1 MEIALGPL
9 RQVVVQPTPFCN
21 LDCRY
26 CYLPNR
32 SDPSVMDFRTLEQVA
47 AAVTEFPFLD
57 NRVEFRW
64 HAGEP
69 LVVGRDFYLR
79 AFAAVQAVMPSGVQ
93 AEHSLQTNGT
103 LIDRAWCDFFGEYG
117 VRVGVSVDGPAEV
130 HDRHRLNR
138 QGKKTFH
145 ATQRGLCLLRE
156 AGVPFDIITVLTRD
170 SIGDPHAMYEF
181 WASLGAREVGLNID
195 ETEGTHRSSFS
206 RGDGGLADYV
216 EFLDLI
222 NRLHRDGRV
231 RIRELAA
238 INGLIWSGSNTLRSP
253 MNVPFAIAAID
264 WKGDVTSFSPEF
276 LGLSS
281 ERYGDFVLGNVWR
294 NSLLEM
300 ASREPCRRLQEAIE
314 AGVAL
319 CRGECP
325 YFSLCGGGAPI
336 NKLFE
341 NGAFESTETAY
352 CVARVK
358 IPAQILLSEWERGL

>member
-1 MEIALGPL
+1 LGPL

-47 AAVTEFPFLD
+47 AAVAEFPFLD

-103 LIDRAWCDFFGEYG
+103 LIDCAWRDYFGEYG

-156 AGVPFDIITVLTRD
+156 AGVPFDIHRA
-170 SIGDPHAMYEF
+170 DPRF
-181 WASLGAREVGLNID
+181 DR
-195 ETEGTHRSSFS
+195 
-206 RGDGGLADYV
+206 
-216 EFLDLI
+216 
-222 NRLHRDGRV
+222 
-231 RIRELAA
+231 
-238 INGLIWSGSNTLRSP
+238 
-253 MNVPFAIAAID
+253 
-264 WKGDVTSFSPEF
+264 
-276 LGLSS
+276 
-281 ERYGDFVLGNVWR
+281 
-294 NSLLEM
+294 
-300 ASREPCRRLQEAIE
+300 
-314 AGVAL
+314 
-319 CRGECP
+319 
-325 YFSLCGGGAPI
+325 
-336 NKLFE
+336 
-341 NGAFESTETAY
+341 
-352 CVARVK
+352 
-358 IPAQILLSEWERGL
+358 